1 VIAEPRSRSWL
12 PYAGLVIGPIGWA
25 CNTQLGEVLPYTQ
38 CGSEFPLAAMSSLVF
53 ALLAIGAGFV
63 SWTAAPPRGVVRF
76 MSALSGLSALMFGY
90 ALALQAASG
99 FILSGCE
106 R

>member
-1 VIAEPRSRSWL
+1 MIAEPRLRPWL
-12 PYAGLVIGPIGWA
+12 PYAGLVLGPIGWA
-25 CNTQLGEVLPYTQ
+25 CNTQLGEILPYSQ
-38 CGSEFPLAAMSSLVF
+38 CGSELPLTAMSSMVF
-53 ALLAIGAGFV
+53 VLLAIGAGLV
-63 SWTAAPPRGVVRF
+63 SWTAAPLRGVARF
-76 MSALSGLSALMFGY
+76 VSALSGLSGLTFGY